1 MIKLVFSL
9 LIILCFIF
17 TSAVWSQNYKLGS
30 YVIGSGGTNGS
41 VSTNYGMA
49 GTAGQLAV
57 GSMTGPQ
64 NTLYTGFWYPPVVWV
79 GIEDWTPDLLP
90 AVYELQQNYPN
101 PFNPSTAIRY
111 ALPFIS
117 DVTVEIFNV
126 LGQRVRLLLSE
137 NQAPGYYETR
147 WDGRND
153 IGNAVSSGV
162 YVYRMVAQGNNGE
175 SFVET
180 RKNVICS
187 IVEFKLKSIIQFI
200 FKK

>member
-1 MIKLVFSL
+1 MARLVFSL
-9 LIILCFIF
+9 LIILCFMLYSIAW
-17 TSAVWSQNYKLGS
+17 TQGNYRLGS

-49 GTAGQLAV
+49 GTAGQMVV
-57 GSMTGPQ
+57 GSMTGSQ

-79 GIEDWTPDLLP
+79 GIEDWEQDLLP
-90 AVYELQQNYPN
+90 TVYELNQNYPN

-117 DVTVEIFNV
+117 DVSIDIYNV
-126 LGQRVRLLLSE
+126 LGQRVRALVSV
-137 NQAPGYYETR
+137 NQVPGYYETR

-153 IGNAVSSGV
+153 FGNTAASGV
-162 YVYRMVAQGNNGE
+162 YVYRMVAKGSNGE

-180 RKNVICS
+180 RKMLFVR
-187 IVEFKLKSIIQFI
+187 
-200 FKK
+200 